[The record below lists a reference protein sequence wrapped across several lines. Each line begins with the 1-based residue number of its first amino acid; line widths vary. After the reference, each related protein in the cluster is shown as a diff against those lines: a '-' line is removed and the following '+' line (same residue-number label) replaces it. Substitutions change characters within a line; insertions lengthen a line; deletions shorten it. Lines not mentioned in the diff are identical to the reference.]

1 MEEELKM
8 EALAQEIFDFYDAN
22 KNGTL
27 EMKEM
32 KNIIAH
38 IAKRLK
44 VPTPNDEEIEKGF
57 HDLDV
62 NKDGVIQFREFLPF
76 YKSVY
81 SQLKN
86 IKGK

>member
-1 MEEELKM
+1 MNGIEKKLLNTESIEKAFAITESLAAGGILKM
-8 EALAQEIFDFYDAN
+8 QHAL
-22 KNGTL
+22 KTGL
-27 EMKEM
+27 
-32 KNIIAH
+32 
-38 IAKRLK
+38 
-44 VPTPNDEEIEKGF
+44 F
-57 HDLDV
+57 HSLDV

>member
-1 MEEELKM
+1 MEEQLKM
-8 EALAQEIFDFYDAN
+8 EALAQEVFNFYDAN

-32 KNIIAH
+32 KNIIIH
-38 IAKRLK
+38 IAKQLK

-81 SQLKN
+81 NQLKN

>member
-1 MEEELKM
+1 MMRIRMGLLKW
-8 EALAQEIFDFYDAN
+8 
-22 KNGTL
+22 
-27 EMKEM
+27 
-32 KNIIAH
+32 
-38 IAKRLK
+38 LK

-57 HDLDV
+57 HSLDV